1 MKVLALLLSAASWS
15 IPATPTIYKCKATF
29 RAPYGNNTQ
38 HFEIAFDLSQNRE
51 RTSFYNK
58 DGTLIDQEIINYDH
72 YYNLRTERSKTVCY
86 KATPPANMAE
96 PVGRGNPRPMSYL
109 VPTLTSDWV
118 DMGTAV
124 VNGRYVNH
132 YRLNGVDEAH
142 SDHDT
147 YVSTRAF
154 QQDFYCY
161 MDNSVCIPVRWT
173 MHSISAFGSHFDL
186 YNLDY
191 TDCVTEVED
200 SDFAE
205 PFICKFIEDPDW
217 DNWDNDPDNPVGP
230 TFETLKSLFGG
241 NALIRLIS
249 AFSKQSMHKKD
260 SGDDISAVLRE
271 NTDLIARINS
281 NRNYT
286 FTAAPNHFIH
296 VDTKTA
302 LSALT
307 GFRRIR
313 RKLENGKN
321 YIKREDNEW
330 DEVPIFD
337 ADHLNDEDLPRE
349 LDWRVRGVMNMAKD
363 QVACGS
369 CWTFGAIGTV
379 EGRINKLRV
388 VDEGLR
394 HEPLK
399 TYSEQ
404 AIVDC
409 YWGFGSFGCDGGD
422 PLAALKWLVENNGG
436 RVAYESEYPYLGQND
451 LCKEGFFEHEAVYS
465 VTGYSA
471 VKQYSIPS
479 LKAALQDGPVSVSIG
494 ITESLL
500 FYSGGVYNDPACP
513 YTYEE
518 LAHAV
523 LAVGYGTDDVYGD
536 YWIVRNSWSPLWG
549 MDGYFYLSMK
559 DNICGILT
567 DASYAVVGKR
577 QI

>member
-1 MKVLALLLSAASWS
+1 MKTLALLLSAAAWS
-15 IPATPTIYKCKATF
+15 IPSTPTIYKCKATF

-38 HFEIAFDLSQNRE
+38 HFEVAFDLSQNRE

-72 YYNLRTERSKTVCY
+72 YYNIRTERNRTACY
-86 KATPPANMAE
+86 KSTPPSNMAK
-96 PVGRGNPRPMSYL
+96 PVRTGNPRPLSYL
-109 VPTLTSDWV
+109 VPTLTNDWV
-118 DMGTAV
+118 DMGTAI

-132 YRLNGVDEAH
+132 YRLNGIDEAQ
-142 SDHDT
+142 SDLHT
-147 YVSTRAF
+147 YISTRAF

-161 MDNSVCIPVRWT
+161 KDESVCIPVRWT
-173 MHSISAFGSHFDL
+173 MRSISAFGSHFDL
-186 YNLDY
+186 YSLDY
-191 TDCVTEVED
+191 TACTTEVED

-230 TFETLKSLFGG
+230 TFEALKRIFGG
-241 NALIRLIS
+241 NTLTRLLS
-249 AFSKQSMHKKD
+249 AFSRQSSPKELSNDHATALK
-260 SGDDISAVLRE
+260 ANVE
-271 NTDLIARINS
+271 LIAKINS
-281 NRNYT
+281 NSSYT
-286 FTAAPNHFIH
+286 FTAAPNHFSHI
-296 VDTKTA
+296 DIQTA

-307 GFRRIR
+307 GFRRTKR
-313 RKLENGKN
+313 RIENGRN
-321 YIKREDNEW
+321 YIQSSSGEW
-330 DEVPIFD
+330 HDVPLFD
-337 ADHLNDEDLPRE
+337 ADHLKNEDLPQE
-349 LDWRVRGVMNMAKD
+349 LDWRVRGIMNMAKD

-369 CWTFGAIGTV
+369 CWTFGAIGTI

-388 VDEGLR
+388 VEEGLR

-399 TYSEQ
+399 AYSEQ
-404 AIVDC
+404 SIVDC

-422 PLAALKWLVENNGG
+422 TLAALKWLVENNGG
-436 RVAYESEYPYLGQND
+436 RVAFESEYPYLGQND
-451 LCKEGFFEHEAVYS
+451 LCKEALFDHESFYF

-479 LKAALQDGPVSVSIG
+479 LKAALQDGPVAVSIG

-513 YTYEE
+513 YKYDD
-518 LAHAV
+518 LSHAV
-523 LAVGYGTDDVYGD
+523 LAVGYGTDDTYGD

-567 DASYAVVGKR
+567 DASYAVVNKR
-577 QI
+577 KS